1 MINFFFWSF
10 VQAVFEVECF
20 MKVYHAKKSLS
31 RFKIVL
37 KTVNEN
43 IKRKLFRIKCQPS
56 KKGSFDCVS
65 CSGINI

>member
-1 MINFFFWSF
+1 
-10 VQAVFEVECF
+10 

-43 IKRKLFRIKCQPS
+43 IKRKPFRIKCQPS

-65 CSGINI
+65 CSGNNI